1 MIVEKIKDKI
11 SNKNVAKMMILYY
24 DISIA
29 FDNLSLPFYELNIP
43 VVTSNILTDNY
54 DYAEQLVR
62 KMQ

>member
-29 FDNLSLPFYELNIP
+29 FDNLSLPFYELNIS